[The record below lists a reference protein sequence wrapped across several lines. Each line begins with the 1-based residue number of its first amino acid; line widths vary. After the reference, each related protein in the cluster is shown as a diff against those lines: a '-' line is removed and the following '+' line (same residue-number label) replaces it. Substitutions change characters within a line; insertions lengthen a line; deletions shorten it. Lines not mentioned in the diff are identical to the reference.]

1 MPPKQL
7 KDASV
12 FSLVTSWMQPKPNT
26 EHSKTDDKT
35 PSPTEVADSSQ
46 GAKNPE
52 NGQTLS
58 PAEVVDSTAFDYETY
73 FEQNA
78 AYRTDGN
85 DDGSDDDFDDLD
97 TEEAAAIAEAMA
109 EAAALN
115 TTLHCHLG
123 AKRPR
128 EEEKATAVAAP
139 PEEQPEGSGVSC
151 KPYPSRPNFWPQ
163 KPIVKLSNCQVCPF
177 PFVLALGGPQKSLTK

>member
-1 MPPKQL
+1 MPPKQMIE
-7 KDASV
+7 SSG
-12 FSLVTSWMQPKPNT
+12 FSRLTAWMLPKPTADGAEQQNA
-26 EHSKTDDKT
+26 DKT
-35 PSPTEVADSSQ
+35 PTPTEVAESSR
-46 GAKNPE
+46 G
-52 NGQTLS
+52 S
-58 PAEVVDSTAFDYETY
+58 PTELVDNTAFDYY
-73 FEQNA
+73 FEQNT
-78 AYRTDGN
+78 AYDNEAGYA
-85 DDGSDDDFDDLD
+85 DDDLATD
-97 TEEAAAIAEAMA
+97 EAAAITEAMA

-115 TTLHCHLG
+115 TTLQCHLG

-128 EEEKATAVAAP
+128 EEEKATAVAVP

>member
-46 GAKNPE
+46 EAEKPE
-52 NGQTLS
+52 NGQTFS
-58 PAEVVDSTAFDYETY
+58 PTELVHSPDMEYY

-78 AYRTDGN
+78 AYENEDG
-85 DDGSDDDFDDLD
+85 DDDDDVATD
-97 TEEAAAIAEAMA
+97 EADAMA
-109 EAAALN
+109 KLVQEVAVKRLREEENATAV
-115 TTLHCHLG
+115 
-123 AKRPR
+123 KRPR

-139 PEEQPEGSGVSC
+139 PEEQPEGSGLSC
-151 KPYPSRPNFWPQ
+151 KPYPSRPNFGP
-163 KPIVKLSNCQVCPF
+163 KNKLSNCQIVKF
-177 PFVLALGGPQKSLTK
+177 ARFLLFWL